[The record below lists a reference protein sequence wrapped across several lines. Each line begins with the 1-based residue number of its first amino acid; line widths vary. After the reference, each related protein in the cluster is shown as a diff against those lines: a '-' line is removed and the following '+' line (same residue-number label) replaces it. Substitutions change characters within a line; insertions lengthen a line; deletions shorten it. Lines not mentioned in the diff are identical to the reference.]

1 MFQSQID
8 EQLASKEVNALSL
21 IDSELVAYG
30 LIDNLFNV
38 GKKIAG
44 PILRVLK
51 QTGIG
56 DALLGILA
64 QKAKASIGKSV
75 GNEALREALMH
86 GVDISHQQSLKKLKG
101 GKIAQKDN
109 IFDKIQKLGAVLD
122 QQSIKSQPKKKG
134 GKVKEKKMKV
144 KDLLAMP
151 LNL

>member
-1 MFQSQID
+1 
-8 EQLASKEVNALSL
+8 
-21 IDSELVAYG
+21 
-30 LIDNLFNV
+30 
-38 GKKIAG
+38 
-44 PILRVLK
+44 
-51 QTGIG
+51 
-56 DALLGILA
+56 
-64 QKAKASIGKSV
+64 
-75 GNEALREALMH
+75 MH